1 MAKQKGSQTNVA
13 AQRATKSKNNP
24 VQSKNTKEPM
34 PLGKMNFIMI
44 ALSLLLIVVGF
55 FLMTGSS
62 NEGSTFNYDVF
73 NSTRIVVAPF
83 ITFLGFLLMVPAIL
97 YKGRKDDDTV
107 EESVEETGNVLTN
120 SNVVVKK

>member
-1 MAKQKGSQTNVA
+1 MAKQKAEQGANKAKVANQRPNQSQ
-13 AQRATKSKNNP
+13 
-24 VQSKNTKEPM
+24 NTKESM
-34 PLGKMNFIMI
+34 PLGKVNFIMI

-83 ITFLGFLLMVPAIL
+83 ITFVGFLLMVPAIL
-97 YKGRKDDDTV
+97 YKGRKEDDN
-107 EESVEETGNVLTN
+107 EETPVEETGNVVTN
-120 SNVVVKK
+120 SNVVVNK

>member
-1 MAKQKGSQTNVA
+1 
-13 AQRATKSKNNP
+13 
-24 VQSKNTKEPM
+24 M
-34 PLGKMNFIMI
+34 PLGKVNFIMI

-83 ITFLGFLLMVPAIL
+83 ITFVGFLLMVPAIL
-97 YKGRKDDDTV
+97 YKGRKEDDN
-107 EESVEETGNVLTN
+107 EETPVEETGNVVTN
-120 SNVVVKK
+120 SNVVVNK